1 MVHATMDD
9 VVVLV
14 DDVTRTSYVERRSQ
28 NGLWCLNGVRMT
40 LRYVQVLICSMSRLL
55 NCEFST
61 CVPLDNLLATHERR
75 TDRSSPS

>member
-1 MVHATMDD
+1 MVNATMDD

-14 DDVTRTSYVERRSQ
+14 DDVTYVDNVVVRMVYD
-28 NGLWCLNGVRMT
+28 GVRMT